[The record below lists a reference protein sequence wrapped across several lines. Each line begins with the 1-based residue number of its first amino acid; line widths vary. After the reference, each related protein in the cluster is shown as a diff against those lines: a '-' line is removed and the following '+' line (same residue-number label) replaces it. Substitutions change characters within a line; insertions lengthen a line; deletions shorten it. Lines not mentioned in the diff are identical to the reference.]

1 MSARTLAASVF
12 LSAGLALAQGPS
24 TVLIDSNAHGCAHQG
39 ATLPNG
45 QTAAASVRFDYDA
58 STAILQVTVKNLLA
72 AGSPATMPVIDEV
85 FFNAPA
91 EAVSS
96 ATLISQSAAGTVQPN
111 FRLDF
116 DDDSES
122 APVLISSSCFGEFNF
137 CLMAQS
143 NGSGVASAQATQTC
157 ELGSGPFLL
166 EPTFRIHLQGP
177 GVHGLDSSSFAA
189 AASRSWSHRRVNIA
203 ATFTDGNCSQ
213 RATVANGHECN
224 TAVFLRGTPRIGDA
238 VQLCVAGNNQCRS
251 FIGVSATPGPEL
263 FKDYILPIG
272 TPVLFTFDFGY
283 FPQNAHEFQLPLQ
296 IPMDWG
302 IIGLELHWTSLTHA
316 YEVFSDF
323 RFAPAYTM
331 TITGI

>member
-24 TVLIDSNAHGCAHQG
+24 TVLIDSNAHGCGQQG

-45 QTAAASVRFDYDA
+45 QTAAASLRFDYDA

-122 APVLISSSCFGEFNF
+122 SPVLISSSCFGEFNF

-143 NGSGVASAQATQTC
+143 NGSGVASAQA
-157 ELGSGPFLL
+157 G
-166 EPTFRIHLQGP
+166 
-177 GVHGLDSSSFAA
+177 GVAA
-189 AASRSWSHRRVNIA
+189 A
-203 ATFTDGNCSQ
+203 C
-213 RATVANGHECN
+213 
-224 TAVFLRGTPRIGDA
+224 RG
-238 VQLCVAGNNQCRS
+238 VAGKMIC
-251 FIGVSATPGPEL
+251 V
-263 FKDYILPIG
+263 
-272 TPVLFTFDFGY
+272 
-283 FPQNAHEFQLPLQ
+283 
-296 IPMDWG
+296 
-302 IIGLELHWTSLTHA
+302 
-316 YEVFSDF
+316 
-323 RFAPAYTM
+323 
-331 TITGI
+331 ITLCHD